1 MLLWEIYAFGVM
13 PYRRIP
19 IMEVLNAVTQGYR
32 MEQPERCP
40 PEIYKMMRDCWTPQP
55 DQRPTFARLHT
66 LLLRYK
72 EQCESGGAS
81 AGVGVGV
88 GVGVGGAPS
97 AVASGPPPLP
107 TAHAGLVLGV
117 QRAIP
122 VANAPSSRPP
132 ALPTAR
138 ASITPAT
145 GPPPNRF
152 GHPNSATASQL

>member
-1 MLLWEIYAFGVM
+1 MVVRSFGVLLWEIYAFGVM

-40 PEIYKMMRDCWTPQP
+40 PEIYKMMRDCWTHQP

-81 AGVGVGV
+81 
-88 GVGVGGAPS
+88 GGAGGVS
-97 AVASGPPPLP
+97 
-107 TAHAGLVLGV
+107 GV
-117 QRAIP
+117 QRAFPI
-122 VANAPSSRPP
+122 ASAPSSRPP

-138 ASITPAT
+138 APITPAT
-145 GPPPNRF
+145 GPPPNRL
-152 GHPNSATASQL
+152 GHPTSATASHL